1 MNTRLTGRGLH
12 AAAPRCSQAAI
23 SAFSQPASTT
33 RPSTPAVLRPAL
45 ASVTRRT
52 LTSAPE
58 RDRSISFCRLRTLPR
73 SPALLA
79 VKIRCRSRRTLS
91 SAWRQSTASQSTTS
105 PSGPF
110 TIAVPNLPI
119 GSGVSV
125 HPVVTGS
132 PDPRQLPF
140 GPGTRPYPA
149 SYPRTIWRRCQ
160 HSGSRFPAALSAT
173 GLRFLGHPSPAGEL
187 SLPHGRPTGSLCL
200 PDPNGVVMLHMSK
213 TRPARA
219 PPFPRG
225 RWCAPG
231 RRLSSGRHP
240 PLSSGQ
246 SLRPRWNIPPAGLT
260 FTRRQQGFTCVRPS
274 PPGGWPPPAGREAA
288 ASRRSSPRLPP
299 PDGTR
304 AASASSPGSAPR
316 SYPRRTPG
324 RRRANAHWPGYH
336 ASGISRTS
344 NSASHLNSCALT
356 PHVVARCLHHHRGH
370 PPAAQPVRQRQHL
383 PLRGA
388 EAASL
393 LHPPHWITI

>member
-140 GPGTRPYPA
+140 GPCTRPYPA

-160 HSGSRFPAALSAT
+160 YSGSRFPAALSAT

-187 SLPHGRPTGSLCL
+187 GLPYGRPTGSLCL

-213 TRPARA
+213 TRPGRA
-219 PPFPRG
+219 PPLPRG

-246 SLRPRWNIPPAGLT
+246 SLQPRWNIPPAGLT

-274 PPGGWPPPAGREAA
+274 PPDGRMPPPGGEALPLPAGLLLACRPRMGQGPLRLLPRAPHPA
-288 ASRRSSPRLPP
+288 VTRDARRGGDGPTRTGPGTTPP
-299 PDGTR
+299 
-304 AASASSPGSAPR
+304 ASAGPPTAP
-316 SYPRRTPG
+316 PT
-324 RRRANAHWPGYH
+324 
-336 ASGISRTS
+336 
-344 NSASHLNSCALT
+344 
-356 PHVVARCLHHHRGH
+356 
-370 PPAAQPVRQRQHL
+370 
-383 PLRGA
+383 
-388 EAASL
+388 
-393 LHPPHWITI
+393 